1 MLFAMNFKKL
11 TLTLFTRNITHLKK
25 TNYRPKSKASES
37 SLYDQIYEYIGCYL
51 YTHKFDRKENFRK
64 ALDFGL

>member
-1 MLFAMNFKKL
+1 MLFAMNIKKL

-37 SLYDQIYEYIGCYL
+37 SLYDQIYEYIGNISSTRL
-51 YTHKFDRKENFRK
+51 SAVLEKDLARSIH
-64 ALDFGL
+64 

>member
-25 TNYRPKSKASES
+25 NNYRPKSKASES
-37 SLYDQIYEYIGCYL
+37 SLYDQIYEYIGNISSTRL
-51 YTHKFDRKENFRK
+51 SAVLEKDLARSIH
-64 ALDFGL
+64 